1 MSRSEEI
8 FQNYKKRLESSAKRY
23 EQTKEPPSYQEP
35 AEPESE
41 VDAEQKPDLVR
52 QYEVTQ
58 ERAQHEVDL
67 EQQAIEATNPH
78 TMFKDIVTKPTKRGI
93 YPLTIMGRPI
103 DLSKLENYMVFKV
116 SPRTT
121 TTLLRYNDVK
131 AIEEAQNY
139 GRRNLVGGG
148 KKKSRFMIWILIIAV
163 IIIAIVGILFLTQGD
178 KITAFFSGL
187 MGGMGANTQPP
198 PG

>member
-8 FQNYKKRLESSAKRY
+8 FQNYKKRLESSMR
-23 EQTKEPPSYQEP
+23 QTKQLEEPPSYQEP
-35 AEPESE
+35 TEPDSEYDDESKSE
-41 VDAEQKPDLVR
+41 LVR
-52 QYEVTQ
+52 QYEETQ
-58 ERAQHEVDL
+58 RQAQHEIDV

-78 TMFKDIVTKPTKRGI
+78 TIFKDIVTKPTKRGI

-139 GRRNLVGGG
+139 GRRNFAGG
-148 KKKSRFMIWILIIAV
+148 KKKSRAMMWLLIIAV
-163 IIIAIVGILFLTQGD
+163 IIIAIIGIVFLTQGD
-178 KITAFFSGL
+178 KITAIFGGL
-187 MGGMGANTQPP
+187 MGGVPQGPGA
-198 PG
+198 